1 MHRIAIVYI
10 SVHHKNTEAVVRHI
24 APLLPAD
31 VFDLSAGE
39 PPEFSEFDTL
49 IFASGIYFNRIHSKL
64 RACIAGRDLSG
75 KRAIPLYTCGLCC
88 LFPGRFSA
96 LLRRRG
102 ASVPGKVSCRGLDTF
117 GPLAAFGGIAKKH
130 PSAAALQKVRRR
142 LFTLLQR

>member
-1 MHRIAIVYI
+1 M
-10 SVHHKNTEAVVRHI
+10 S
-24 APLLPAD
+24 L
-31 VFDLSAGE
+31 
-39 PPEFSEFDTL
+39 TL
-49 IFASGIYFNRIHSKL
+49 GN
-64 RACIAGRDLSG
+64 G
-75 KRAIPLYTCGLCC
+75 AIPLYTCGLCC

-130 PSAAALQKVRRR
+130 PSAADLQKVRRR